1 MLADWKGWHTP
12 SSLLITVTLAAICE
26 LMCEEEGGEPFP
38 LSVLNCSVVQH
49 EHQYE
54 KVHFAV

>member
-12 SSLLITVTLAAICE
+12 SSLLITVTLINICE
-26 LMCEEEGGEPFP
+26 LLCEEEDGEPFP
-38 LSVLNCSVVQH
+38 PSVLNRSVVQH
-49 EHQYE
+49 EQQCE